1 MQVGDLVRIVVGEE
15 RWCHAGRD
23 PRDHPGGALG
33 LVLGSSG
40 TDWIVLWNTGSKCS
54 YPAFQLEALNESR

>member
-15 RWCHAGRD
+15 RWRTAGRD

-33 LVLGSSG
+33 LVLGASG